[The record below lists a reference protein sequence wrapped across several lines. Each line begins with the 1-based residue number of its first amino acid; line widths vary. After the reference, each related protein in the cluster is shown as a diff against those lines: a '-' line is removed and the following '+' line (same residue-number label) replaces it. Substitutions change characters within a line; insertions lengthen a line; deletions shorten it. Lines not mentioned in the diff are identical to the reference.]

1 MSGEKTLA
9 PTEKRKRDAALK
21 GDVLRSRDLATA
33 VAMLAGA
40 FWLKFAGPWLMA
52 ALIAGTRHGLSWDRS
67 AIDQFDPG
75 SAIIALT
82 LGVLPP
88 LIVLAGSVL
97 VAVLLVQ
104 LGPSHGRWVG
114 ANALPKASRLNP
126 LNGLTR
132 MFGAAGW
139 IEAAK
144 GLAKVAVLGVLA
156 WSWARGHVP
165 ALLSL
170 GRRAELSSALGEAW
184 SALTGLLVLLSIGL
198 LGIAMA
204 DWPIQWLRRTARL
217 RMSQQEMRDE
227 HKESDGSPER
237 KAAQRQRARQY
248 ATGAVA
254 KAMQQAQFVLT
265 NPTHFAVAMAYDP
278 LKAGAPIVLAKG
290 RGDKALAMKDL
301 AAELKVP
308 TLEYPALARSVYF
321 TTRENQVIREELYA
335 AVAAVLAFVFSLRR
349 GETPPRPAI
358 EVPLALRFDAEGRLE
373 GFTQSPPRR
382 NRGAEG

>member
-1 MSGEKTLA
+1 MSGEKTQA
-9 PTEKRKRDAALK
+9 PTEKRKREAARN
-21 GDVLRSRDLATA
+21 GDVLRSRDLATGVA
-33 VAMLAGA
+33 VLIGA
-40 FWLKFAGPWLMA
+40 LWLKFAGPWLMGELLGGA
-52 ALIAGTRHGLSWDRS
+52 RAGLRWDRG

-75 SAIIALT
+75 QAIMRLL

-88 LIVLAGSVL
+88 LGLLSLSVVLG
-97 VAVLLVQ
+97 VLLVQ

-114 ANALPKASRLNP
+114 GNTLPKMSRLSP
-126 LNGLTR
+126 IKGLGR

-144 GLAKVAVLGVLA
+144 GLLKVAVLGAIAWYWGAGRIAPLLA
-156 WSWARGHVP
+156 LGRSARLPDALAQSWA
-165 ALLSL
+165 
-170 GRRAELSSALGEAW
+170 
-184 SALTGLLVLLSIGL
+184 ALTGLLLALACGL
-198 LGIAMA
+198 ILIAMA
-204 DWPIQWLRRTARL
+204 DWPLQWIRRTMRL
-217 RMSQQEMRDE
+217 RMSQQELRDE

-254 KAMQQAQFVLT
+254 KAMQQAQFILT
-265 NPTHFAVAMAYDP
+265 NPSHFAVAMAYDP
-278 LKAGAPIVLAKG
+278 AKAGAPIVLAKG

-308 TLEYPALARSVYF
+308 MLEYPALARSVYF

-335 AVAAVLAFVFSLRR
+335 AIAAVLAFVFSLRR

-358 EVPLALRFDAEGRLE
+358 EVPLALRFDTEGRPDP
-373 GFTQSPPRR
+373 QP
-382 NRGAEG
+382 GA

>member
-33 VAMLAGA
+33 VAMLVGA
-40 FWLKFAGPWLMA
+40 AWLKFAGPWL
-52 ALIAGTRHGLSWDRS
+52 LGTLVQGTRHGLTWDRG
-67 AIDQFDPG
+67 AIEQFDPG
-75 SAIIALT
+75 SALLTLT

-88 LIVLAGSVL
+88 LIVLAASVMG
-97 VAVLLVQ
+97 AVTLVQ
-104 LGPSHGRWVG
+104 LAPSHGRWVG
-114 ANALPKASRLNP
+114 ANSLPKASRMNP
-126 LNGLTR
+126 LAGLTR
-132 MFGAAGW
+132 MFGPAGW
-139 IEAAK
+139 IEAGK
-144 GLAKVAVLGVLA
+144 GLAKVLVLGTLA
-156 WSWARGHVP
+156 WLWARSHVSG
-165 ALLSL
+165 LLAL
-170 GRRAELSSALGEAW
+170 GRSAELSSALGQAW
-184 SALTGLLVLLSIGL
+184 DALTGLLLLLSAGL
-198 LGIAMA
+198 LAIAMA

-217 RMSQQEMRDE
+217 RMSQQELRDE

-278 LKAGAPIVLAKG
+278 LKAGAPVVLAKG

-301 AAELKVP
+301 AAQLNVP

-349 GETPPRPAI
+349 GEAPPRPAI
-358 EVPLALRFDAEGRLE
+358 EVPLALRFDPEGRRDPL
-373 GFTQSPPRR
+373 
-382 NRGAEG
+382 AAA